1 MVLTKEDLQKI
12 KLPLSDEDYVT
23 LREEELKT
31 NGDVWKNVSKELKE
45 AFEDKLIECFDK
57 NSPHNQVSIE
67 DMVWT
72 PPATK
77 EYKDY
82 PVIRGYLTE
91 EDLASLEEWHRN
103 HPNS

>member
-1 MVLTKEDLQKI
+1 MALTKEDLQKI
-12 KLPLSDEDYVT
+12 KLPLSDDDYVT

-45 AFEDKLIECFDK
+45 AYEDKLIECFDK

-72 PPATK
+72 PPATE

-103 HPNS
+103 HPGS